1 MHKAASKCVAVTK
14 KKRKYSVR
22 PTNQGYLPIK
32 VSPVTDFIDEPLIRW
47 DVSVVEDT
55 FVNHCK

>member
-1 MHKAASKCVAVTK
+1 MHKAASKSVAVTK
-14 KKRKYSVR
+14 KKRKNSVR
-22 PTNQGYLPIK
+22 PTNQGHLPIN
-32 VSPVTDFIDEPLIRW
+32 VSPVTGFIDEPVIRW